1 MTRLPSRWLSGLSL
15 CLALLF
21 GMSAPQAAESPNIVV
36 IYADDLGYGDV
47 QCYNPDRG
55 KIPTPH
61 IDRLASEGMRFTDAH
76 SSSGV
81 CSPSRYTL
89 LTGRYHWRSR
99 LQKGIVGTWE
109 RPLIA
114 ANRATI
120 GSLANEHG
128 YRTACIGKWHLGWD
142 WPLEPGDKALL
153 AQNVKGQPRPSPAD
167 VTPAHRAA
175 WQRIFS
181 QPIGGGPTA
190 RGFDVYFGTDVPNW
204 PPYCFIDQDRTVGI
218 PTTLLPT
225 SDFQHHR
232 ASTQGPALEDWSLEA
247 VLPALRD
254 RAVGFIEDSAAR
266 PEPFLLYLPLTSPHT
281 PLAVNEPWQ
290 GKSGLDNACADLIM
304 ETDAV
309 VGDVLAT
316 VEKAGVADNTLV
328 IFTSDNG
335 FAPYV
340 GAKELEAR
348 GHYPSGP
355 LRGYKA
361 DAWEGGHRVAF
372 IVRWPGRVKPGSVC
386 DKLVHQADLMAT
398 CADVLGAKL
407 PDTAGEDSVSL
418 MPLLKGGTAPVREHA
433 VSCSVNGVPAV
444 RLGSWKYIAAPG
456 SGGWGTGGDT
466 SQPVQLYDLATDLGE
481 TKNLAA
487 AHPERVAQLQK
498 LLDTLIASGR
508 STPGTPQKNDV
519 DVVRHPQLGAPPKKP
534 AVKKTAAAHPN
545 ILIILADDQGYGDV
559 SANNPDSKIP
569 TPHIDR
575 LAAEGMRFTDAH
587 TSSGVC
593 TPTRYSLLTGRYHWR
608 TRLQSGVLGGFS
620 KPLIAANRLTLAGLL
635 GKHGYTSACI
645 GKWHLGMNWPLHDGA
660 TADDGGNFNK
670 PFRDISRVDYAAPIH
685 DGPVDRGFNHY
696 YGISASLDMFPYI
709 WVNDRLPT
717 EIATETK
724 SFLTPARPGP
734 AGKNFE
740 AIDVQDGIIDH
751 TVEWITSRA
760 AAAKAGTPFF
770 TYVPL
775 AAPHTPII
783 PTPTWQG
790 TSGINPYADFV
801 KQVDAGVGRVLEALE
816 SHGLAENTIVVFT
829 SDNGCSP
836 SADIPTL
843 VAAGHHPS
851 FIYRGHKADLY
862 EGGHRVPLLVRWPAR
877 IKAGSVC
884 DQLVGQ
890 IDFLATFA
898 ELLGVSL
905 PADAGE
911 DSASML
917 PTLLGSAAAPI
928 RTSMIT
934 QSINGS
940 FAIRDGQWKL
950 CLCPGSGGWSPPRPQ
965 DDTRGLPNVQLYD
978 LAADPGETTNLAAT
992 HPDRIA
998 AMTSLLQR
1006 DIDRGRT
1013 TPGPDQPNDVP
1024 ITMIKQARRKAT
1036 AAK

>member
-1 MTRLPSRWLSGLSL
+1 MSFLSICRSLVTSLMLGLL
-15 CLALLF
+15 LAIT
-21 GMSAPQAAESPNIVV
+21 SVNAADSPNIVV

-47 QCYNPDRG
+47 QCYNPGRG

-61 IDRLASEGMRFTDAH
+61 IDRLAAEGMRFTDAH

-81 CSPSRYTL
+81 CSPSRYSL

-99 LQKGIVGTWE
+99 LQRGIVGVWE
-109 RPLIA
+109 KPLITA
-114 ANRATI
+114 DRITI
-120 GSLANEHG
+120 GSLAKQHG
-128 YRTACIGKWHLGWD
+128 YRTACIGKWHLGWE
-142 WPLEPGDKALL
+142 WPLEPGDKQLL
-153 AQNVKGQPRPSPAD
+153 SQGTKGQPRPKPTD
-167 VTPAHRAA
+167 VTPARRAA

-190 RGFDVYFGTDVPNW
+190 CGFDVYFGTDVPNW
-204 PPYCFIDQDRTVGI
+204 PPYCFIDQNQTVGT
-218 PTTLLPT
+218 PTTLLPE

-232 ASTQGPALEDWSLEA
+232 AGIQGPALAGWSLEA
-247 VLPALRD
+247 ILPALRD
-254 RAVGFIEDSAAR
+254 RAVGFIAEAAAR

-281 PLAVNEPWQ
+281 PLAVNDPWK

-309 VGDVLAT
+309 VGDVLAAI
-316 VEKAGVADNTLV
+316 EKAGVADDTLIV
-328 IFTSDNG
+328 FTSDNG

-348 GHYPSGP
+348 GHFPSGP
-355 LRGYKA
+355 LRGYKS
-361 DAWEGGHRVAF
+361 DAWEGGHRVPF
-372 IVRWPGRVKPGSVC
+372 IVRWPGRVKPSSVC
-386 DKLVHQADLMAT
+386 DQLVHQADLLAT
-398 CADVLGAKL
+398 FADVLGATM

-418 MPLLKGGTAPVREHA
+418 MPLLLGGAAPVREHA
-433 VSCSVNGVPAV
+433 VSCSSTGVPAV
-444 RLGSWKYIAAPG
+444 RLGSWKYIAGSG
-456 SGGWGTGGDT
+456 SGGWSKGGDPG
-466 SQPVQLYDLATDLGE
+466 QPVQLYDLATDLGE

-487 AHPERVAQLQK
+487 DQPEKVAQMQA
-498 LLDTLIASGR
+498 LLDTLIADGR
-508 STPGTPQKNDV
+508 STPGDLQKNDV
-519 DVVRHPQLGAPPKKP
+519 DVIRHPRPTPQPAKKS
-534 AVKKTAAAHPN
+534 VTTKPN
-545 ILIILADDQGYGDV
+545 IVIILADDQGFGDV

-575 LAAEGMRFTDAH
+575 LATEGMRFTDAH

-620 KPLIAANRLTLAGLL
+620 KPLIAENRLTLAGLL
-635 GKHGYTSACI
+635 GEQGYATACI
-645 GKWHLGMNWPLHDGA
+645 GKWHLGMNWPLQGGA
-660 TADDGGNFNK
+660 TADDGGNFSK

-685 DGPVDRGFNHY
+685 DGPVDRGFDHY
-696 YGISASLDMFPYI
+696 YGISASLDMFPYVWI
-709 WVNDRLPT
+709 NDRLPT

-734 AGKNFE
+734 AGRDFE

-751 TVEWITSRA
+751 TIEWIASRA
-760 AAAKAGTPFF
+760 TAAKAGTPFF
-770 TYVPL
+770 AYVPL

-783 PTPTWQG
+783 PTPVWQG

-801 KQVDAGVGRVLEALE
+801 KQVDAGVGRVLEALK

-836 SADIPTL
+836 SADIPQL
-843 VAAGHHPS
+843 IAAGHHPS

-862 EGGHRVPLLVRWPAR
+862 EGGHRVPFLVRWPAR

-890 IDFLATFA
+890 LDFLATFA
-898 ELLGVSL
+898 DLLGASL
-905 PADAGE
+905 PTNAGE
-911 DSASML
+911 DSVSML
-917 PTLLGSAAAPI
+917 PALLGTATEPI
-928 RTSMIT
+928 RTSLIT

-950 CLCPGSGGWSPPRPQ
+950 CLCPGSGGWSKPRPQ
-965 DDTRGLPNVQLYD
+965 DDTSSLPDMQLFD
-978 LAADPGETTNLAAT
+978 LATDPGEATNLATT
-992 HPDRIA
+992 HPERVA
-998 AMTSLLQR
+998 TMTAMLQR

-1013 TPGPDQPNDVP
+1013 TPGPDQANDVP
-1024 ITMIKQARRKAT
+1024 ITMLKRTARKA
-1036 AAK
+1036 AAAR